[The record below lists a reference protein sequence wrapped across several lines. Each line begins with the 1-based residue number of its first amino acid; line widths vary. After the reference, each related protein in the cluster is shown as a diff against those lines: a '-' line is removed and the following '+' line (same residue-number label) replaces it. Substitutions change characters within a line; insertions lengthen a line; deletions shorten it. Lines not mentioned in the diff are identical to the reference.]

1 MNIESTYV
9 KNFKSIDEVEIEF
22 TGLNVFI
29 GKNAAGKSNLL
40 ELFEFLTDIGKTG
53 LEDAI
58 QLRGGVEYFRNTRLS
73 KSKNFEIRCTFANTD
88 NRRILIPG
96 QPDSFDTSEKSYRR
110 SRIYSTDYHLELR
123 FDKGEFE
130 VVNENIG
137 NSRVMLNT
145 DLTNARE
152 ELRSSWPDVDS
163 FVEKY
168 EDDVY
173 KYHENLNRNNN
184 MIDYNIIS
192 DQLPEKM
199 VEELEEKTRMFEGYK
214 AGKKE
219 SIITYS
225 GHPLQDYAP
234 GMRGLSELGSY
245 NINVNE
251 IKKGTTLKGK
261 RELEKNGNNLPL
273 VLKEIVRSEEDKNK
287 FLNLID
293 DLLPFISDWET
304 DTLRDKSILLEILEE
319 FEEEEDEEYLPAS
332 LVSDGTVNV
341 ISLII
346 IMYFEDINI
355 AMIEEPERHIHPS
368 LIAKIV
374 EMMEDVGN
382 NTEKQIFTT
391 THNVELIKNVS
402 LDNVFLV
409 TRDDSGFTQI
419 DKPNESE
426 RIREFLENGLGLDKL
441 YVQNILE
448 SEI

>member
-1 MNIESTYV
+1 MNIKSAYV
-9 KNFKSIDEVEIEF
+9 KNFKSIDEVEVEF
-22 TGLNVFI
+22 GGLNAFI
-29 GKNAAGKSNLL
+29 GKNAAGKSNFL

-73 KSKNFEIRCTFANTD
+73 ESTNFELKCTFTNSNKD
-88 NRRILIPG
+88 RIINPRKTKSPG
-96 QPDSFDTSEKSYRR
+96 SEEDYRQTE
-110 SRIYSTDYHLELR
+110 IYSTDYSLELK
-123 FDKGEFE
+123 FSDGEYE
-130 VVNENIG
+130 VVDEHIR
-137 NSRVMLNT
+137 NSRVLFASGLNREIME
-145 DLTNARE
+145 DLRE
-152 ELRSSWPDVDS
+152 SWPNVRS
-163 FVEKY
+163 FSEKH
-168 EDDVY
+168 DDTY
-173 KYHENLNRNNN
+173 IFHENITRKQNSL
-184 MIDYNIIS
+184 DYDVES
-192 DQLPEKM
+192 DQAPSKLIET
-199 VEELEEKTRMFEGYK
+199 LEEKAHMVVSDRVE
-214 AGKKE
+214 KKE
-219 SIITYS
+219 SIITY
-225 GHPLQDYAP
+225 GRHPLQDYAP
-234 GMRGLSELGSY
+234 GMRGLSELGLY

-273 VLKEIVRSEEDKNK
+273 VLKEIVRSEKDKNK

-319 FEEEEDEEYLPAS
+319 FEEEDEEYLPAS

-346 IMYFEDINI
+346 IMYFEDVNI

-368 LIAKIV
+368 LISKIV

-402 LDNVFLV
+402 IDSIFLV
-409 TRDDSGFTQI
+409 TRNDNGFTQI
-419 DKPNESE
+419 DKPNNSE
-426 RIREFLENGLGLDKL
+426 RIREFLENGLGLGEL

>member
-1 MNIESTYV
+1 MNIERTYV
-9 KNFKSIDEVEIEF
+9 KNFKSIDQVEVYF

-29 GKNAAGKSNLL
+29 GKNAAGKSNFL

-73 KSKNFEIRCTFANTD
+73 ESTNFEISCTFKNT
-88 NRRILIPG
+88 NKKRIVRPT
-96 QPDSFDTSEKSYRR
+96 PDSLNTPDGTYNRSE
-110 SRIYSTDYHLELR
+110 IYSTDYRLELS
-123 FDKGEFE
+123 FEDGEYN
-130 VVNENIG
+130 VVDEHIQ
-137 NSRVMLNT
+137 NSRVLIGPGL
-145 DLTNARE
+145 DKKSVK
-152 ELRSSWPDVDS
+152 ELRSSWPNINE

-168 EDDVY
+168 EEAY
-173 KYHENLNRNNN
+173 IYHEDLTRNGDNIN
-184 MIDYNIIS
+184 YNIVS
-192 DQLPEKM
+192 DQAPENIIDD
-199 VEELEEKTRMFEGYK
+199 LEDKAHIFETFETT
-214 AGKKE
+214 KKE
-219 SIITYS
+219 SMITYS
-225 GHPLQDYAP
+225 RHPLRDYAP

-319 FEEEEDEEYLPAS
+319 FEEEDEEYLPAS

-341 ISLII
+341 ISIII

-368 LIAKIV
+368 LISKIV

-382 NTEKQIFTT
+382 NSKKQIFTT
-391 THNVELIKNVS
+391 THNVELIKNIS
-402 LDNVFLV
+402 LDNIFLV

-419 DKPNESE
+419 DKPNNSE
-426 RIREFLENGLGLDKL
+426 RIREFLENGLGLSEL